1 MEELKKPFLSVNQ
14 IVGKCFTCN
23 KVICANDSS
32 SLTDDKW
39 KTFTNLIKT
48 WSSVVLS
55 FDDQYYEYKQVH
67 EPIGDIKETFC
78 KQYPCGNCRLPFAR
92 RKLINKL
99 KIDNEADKSGT
110 EAQAAP

>member
-1 MEELKKPFLSVNQ
+1 M
-14 IVGKCFTCN
+14 
-23 KVICANDSS
+23 
-32 SLTDDKW
+32 
-39 KTFTNLIKT
+39 
-48 WSSVVLS
+48 VLS

-78 KQYPCGNCRLPFAR
+78 KQYRSGNCRLPFAR

-110 EAQAAP
+110 EALAAP